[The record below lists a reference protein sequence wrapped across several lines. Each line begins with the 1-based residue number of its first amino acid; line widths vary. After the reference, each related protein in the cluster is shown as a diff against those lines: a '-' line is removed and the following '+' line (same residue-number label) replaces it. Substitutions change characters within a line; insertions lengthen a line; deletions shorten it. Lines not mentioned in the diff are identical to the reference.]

1 MDNYDFCAQFVE
13 RLASPDRPLIVLDY
27 GTGRATIV
35 SRLRA
40 RGIAAFGCDV
50 FYGGESWRSD
60 VPPEYLA
67 EGIIRDMPDGRIP
80 FDDNRFDVVVSN
92 QVFEHVPDL
101 AAVVEE
107 IHRVLRPGGVLL
119 FLFPDRSI
127 WREGHYGLP
136 FQHRFRPGSR
146 LRLWY
151 SAACRALGFGY
162 HHGGKQVWEWSHEA
176 CDWIDKWTYYRP
188 YDQIAATFG
197 KRFVRQQHHEAF
209 WLDTR
214 FAAGRPLVRSAPRAL
229 KISAVRKWA
238 GMIGTVRKPGPDIA
252 SDRIQTVLDESQN

>member
-1 MDNYDFCAQFVE
+1 M
-13 RLASPDRPLIVLDY
+13 
-27 GTGRATIV
+27 
-35 SRLRA
+35 
-40 RGIAAFGCDV
+40 
-50 FYGGESWRSD
+50 
-60 VPPEYLA
+60 PPEYFA
-67 EGIIRDMPDGRIP
+67 EGIVRDMPDGRIP
-80 FDDNRFDVVVSN
+80 FDDDTFDVVVSN

-101 AAVVEE
+101 AAVLEE
-107 IHRVLRPGGVLL
+107 IHRVLRSGRRPAVPLSRL
-119 FLFPDRSI
+119 EHLARRALRPAVPPSF
-127 WREGHYGLP
+127 W
-136 FQHRFRPGSR
+136 PGST

-162 HHGGKQVWEWSHEA
+162 HHEGKPVWEWSREA

-188 YDQIAATFG
+188 YDEIAATLG

-214 FAAGRPLVRSAPRAL
+214 FGAGRPLVRSAPRAL
-229 KISAVRKWA
+229 QIAVVRKWA